1 MELFDNLASIG
12 LTAKVLQ
19 FIIIGGIAIFL
30 IGMFWRYIVI
40 GAGILFCVVVFAMP
54 SKQDKP
60 LEVKAPQVEKVT
72 PEVQSVEPAPPVVE
86 VKPEVREETK
96 VEADERMF
104 LEDCRLHSGY
114 TSAQCKALWED
125 NKDEIEKSSWKYKH
139 NKNYKAYMKK
149 VKYGA

>member
-19 FIIIGGIAIFL
+19 FIIIGGVAIFL
-30 IGMFWRYIVI
+30 IGLFWRYIVI

-60 LEVKAPQVEKVT
+60 LEVKVPQVEKAT
-72 PEVQSVEPAPPVVE
+72 PEVQLVEPAPPAVE

-104 LEDCRLHSGY
+104 MEDCKLHSGY
-114 TSAQCKALWED
+114 TKSQCKALWED

-139 NKNYKAYMKK
+139 NKSYMKK

>member
-19 FIIIGGIAIFL
+19 FIIIGGVAIFL
-30 IGMFWRYIVI
+30 IGLFWRYIVM

-60 LEVKAPQVEKVT
+60 LEVKVPQVEKAT
-72 PEVQSVEPAPPVVE
+72 PEVQLVEPAPPAVE

-104 LEDCRLHSGY
+104 MEDCKLHSGY
-114 TSAQCKALWED
+114 TKSQCKALWED

-139 NKNYKAYMKK
+139 NKSYMKK